1 MIVSMLAATA
11 LQVAGAHVETPYPAD
26 MQRAEICHAH
36 VMILIED
43 AARETG
49 RVAGPSWFIRD
60 WWGARLTDEQSTDD
74 REARVKTAVMQRRI
88 RDADGFA
95 EEHTDCIQEA
105 IKAGAVPG
113 MTL

>member
-11 LQVAGAHVETPYPAD
+11 LQVVGPQAATPYPAD
-26 MQRAEICHAH
+26 MQRAEICYAH

-60 WWGARLTDEQSTDD
+60 WWGAKLDAAQSTDD
-74 REARVKTAVMQRRI
+74 REATVKAAVKQRRV

-95 EEHTDCIQEA
+95 AEHSDCIQEA

-113 MTL
+113 ITP